1 MSGGIASRQQGE
13 TTWPPS
19 RSRHHRGHRRRR
31 TLCRGCGRQFASKGL
46 WCCSVACERQLHERN
61 ANTAIL
67 PGRGR
72 DGAQQEIVG
81 APRCDDQAVP
91 RGELP
96 PLSGDLRTNG
106 YGKTRPKS
114 DLNASEAATST
125 RTGVQTDVDRRLHD
139 PRPHIKARQSLSKR
153 WSRSGHSSRMPAQI
167 FRLRL
172 IRRAAEER
180 C

>member
-1 MSGGIASRQQGE
+1 MKPRSAR
-13 TTWPPS
+13 PP
-19 RSRHHRGHRRRR
+19 RHGARGRVRWLAAPP
-31 TLCRGCGRQFASKGL
+31 TRQFASKGL
-46 WCCSVACERQLHERN
+46 WCCSVAYERQLHERN

-114 DLNASEAATST
+114 DLNASEAATSAW
-125 RTGVQTDVDRRLHD
+125 TGVQTDVDRRLHD
-139 PRPHIKARQSLSKR
+139 PRQHIEARQSLSKR